1 MPAHS
6 PPAEKPERRFLAP
19 VLRYLP
25 RAILNA
31 LMSLTVIA
39 LERRIRK
46 ALRSGPGPVR
56 RTGR

>member
-1 MPAHS
+1 MPSHS
-6 PPAEKPERRFLAP
+6 PPVAEPERRFLAP
-19 VLRYLP
+19 ALRYLS

-31 LMSLTVIA
+31 LMSLVVIV

-56 RTGR
+56 RTGQ